1 MLLNSCK
8 FQIGPMRTQCLNRLY
23 TVYIISLYYLNY
35 TINIVFMGLPPI
47 FRWLVLILFESM
59 VLCLFL
65 LKSAAAF
72 PVLFWGLES
81 RSSFTTCEL

>member
-1 MLLNSCK
+1 MMLEIRRKLSYLLK
-8 FQIGPMRTQCLNRLY
+8 DLKLDQL
-23 TVYIISLYYLNY
+23 SLYYLNY

-65 LKSAAAF
+65 LKSAAW
-72 PVLFWGLES
+72 LFWRLVYRTIANCLLVVPS
-81 RSSFTTCEL
+81 VIYC

>member
-1 MLLNSCK
+1 MMLEIRRKLSYLLK
-8 FQIGPMRTQCLNRLY
+8 DLKLDQL
-23 TVYIISLYYLNY
+23 SLYYLNY

-81 RSSFTTCEL
+81 RSSFTT